1 MNLIVAALRRP
12 LTALVLLLAMVLA
25 SVLSLKKIPLDMFP
39 DLGLPTIYISQPYGG
54 LSPEQ
59 MEGFITSNLEYYCI
73 YLTGLAYV
81 ESKSVQNYALIK
93 LQFHPGTNM
102 NQAMAEVVNNVNRA
116 KSKMPEGTVP
126 PFIVRYDAGSVP
138 VGQLVFSSENHS
150 LTEIQDLALF
160 KVRPMFSSLEGVS
173 APPPFG
179 GNQKAIIVQVNPEKM
194 TSLGISPDEV
204 VDAISEGNLVT
215 PAGNIRIGDENL
227 ITPVNSVAGNIKDL
241 ENLVVKKGDRFMA
254 FIRDVATV
262 QNGADLTTGYALI
275 NGKRSVYIPVSKRS
289 DASSWQ
295 VVQNVKKALPA
306 MQAAVPD
313 DIRVSYEFDQT
324 EYLIKSLNSLLTEA
338 LLGALL
344 TGLMV
349 FLFLGDLRSAIIV
362 VLTIPLA
369 LLGAVTGLWLTG
381 QTLNLMT
388 LGGLA
393 LAVGILVD
401 EATVT
406 IENIHRHQEL
416 GKPKRLAILEAS
428 LEISFPKL
436 LILLCI
442 LMVFVPS
449 FFMSG
454 LPRAMFQ
461 PLAMAVG
468 FAMIISFLLSQ
479 TFVPVIS
486 AWLLS
491 ERFSQPRS
499 GKAFRIQQQYSN
511 RITKWLAWKHPITI
525 SYILIFAL
533 LLANLFAS
541 IGTEIFPKA
550 DSGQFQFRLRL
561 KAGTRMERT
570 EEATREALMRIKTL
584 AEGKVEI
591 TSAFVGAQPSSFP
604 NNTIYLWT
612 NGPYEAVVQV
622 KLKEDSRISLA
633 SLREKI
639 REDFSKNMNGVS
651 ISFEPADLVER
662 VMSLGSTT
670 PVDIAIL
677 GRNME
682 QSRIIAE
689 SLIERLKTLAFIR
702 DLQIGIPLDYPSLK
716 IDIDR
721 ERAGLL
727 GLTIQD
733 INNAIIT
740 ATSSSR
746 FVSPVYWL
754 DSKTGNTYQIQVEFP
769 QNQMNSIE
777 SLENIS
783 IGKGE
788 NRLLLRDV
796 AQIYPAISAG
806 VYQRYNQ
813 QRMVNVTANLEDI
826 DFGSAMKK
834 INEIINTLGV
844 LPPGTT
850 ILKKGQSPSLDE
862 TLSELKNG
870 LLVALVAI
878 FLLIAANFQSFRIG
892 FVVLLSATA
901 SIAGA
906 LLLLNLTNQTLNIQ
920 SFTGTVMS
928 LGVSV
933 ANSILMIQAAEGFRK
948 KGLTPLTSISEAAG
962 TRLRPILMTAV
973 AMIAGMIPLS
983 VGMGET
989 GKQIV
994 PLGMAVIGGLTLST
1008 IITLWILPSIYG
1020 SFMIG
1025 VENHSISLLPG
1036 DEQ

>member
-1 MNLIVAALRRP
+1 MNLIVAALKKP
-12 LTALVLLLAMVLA
+12 VTVLVLVLAMILS
-25 SVLSLKKIPLDMFP
+25 SVLSLKKVPLDMFP

-59 MEGFITSNLEYYCI
+59 MEGFVTSNLEYYCI

-179 GNQKAIIVQVNPEKM
+179 GNQKAIIVKVNPEKM

-204 VDAISEGNLVT
+204 VDAIAAGNMVT

-227 ITPVNSVAGNIKDL
+227 ITPINSVAGNIKDL

-262 QNGADLTTGYALI
+262 QNGSDLTTGYALI
-275 NGKRSVYIPVSKRS
+275 NGRRSVYIPVSKRS

-313 DIRVSYEFDQT
+313 DIRVTYEFDQT
-324 EYLIKSLNSLLTEA
+324 EYLIKSLKSLLTEA

-349 FLFLGDLRSAIIV
+349 LFFLKDLRSAFIV

-369 LLGAVTGLWLTG
+369 LLGAVTGLSITG

-406 IENIHRHQEL
+406 VENIHRHQES
-416 GKPKRLAILEAS
+416 GKPKRRAILEAS

-454 LPRAMFQ
+454 LPKAMFQ

-486 AWLLS
+486 AWLLNN
-491 ERFSQPRS
+491 RLSQHHN
-499 GKAFRIQQQYSN
+499 GKAFRMQQKYRE
-511 RITKWLAWKHPITI
+511 RIAGWMAWKRPITI
-525 SYILIFAL
+525 TYFLILAL
-533 LLANLFAS
+533 SLVGLFAS
-541 IGTEIFPKA
+541 IGTEIFPRA
-550 DSGQFQFRLRL
+550 DGGQFQFRLRL
-561 KAGTRMERT
+561 KPGTRMERT
-570 EEATREALMRIKTL
+570 EEATRKALMRIETL
-584 AEGKVEI
+584 AGRENVEI

-622 KLKEDSRISLA
+622 KLNSASGVSLA
-633 SLREKI
+633 DLREKI
-639 REDFSKNMNGVS
+639 RDDFSKNMQDVS

-670 PVDIAIL
+670 PIDIAVL

-682 QSRIIAE
+682 QSKAIAE
-689 SLIERLKTLAFIR
+689 SLMVKLTTLTYLR

-721 ERAGLL
+721 ERVGLM
-727 GLTIQD
+727 GLTIED
-733 INNAIIT
+733 INNAIVT

-754 DSKTGNTYQIQVEFP
+754 DQESGNTYQIQAEFP

-777 SLENIS
+777 SLENIPL
-783 IGKGE
+783 GKEGM
-788 NRLLLRDV
+788 RILLRDV
-796 AQIYPAISAG
+796 ARIFPASSYG

-813 QRMVNVTANLEDI
+813 QRMVNVTANLEEK
-826 DFGSAMKK
+826 DFGSAMK
-834 INEIINTLGV
+834 EIDDILNTLE
-844 LPPGTT
+844 LQPGTT
-850 ILKKGQSPSLDE
+850 ILKKGQSLVLDQ

-878 FLLIAANFQSFRIG
+878 FLLMAANFQSLRIG
-892 FVVLLSATA
+892 FVILLSASA
-901 SIAGA
+901 SIVGA
-906 LLLLNLTNQTLNIQ
+906 LLLLTLANQTLNIQ
-920 SFTGTVMS
+920 SFTGTVMA
-928 LGVSV
+928 LGVSF
-933 ANSILMIQAAEGFRK
+933 ANGILMINAAEGFRK
-948 KGLTPLTSISEAAG
+948 MGLSPENSISEAAG

-994 PLGMAVIGGLTLST
+994 PLGLAVIGGLTLST

-1020 SFMIG
+1020 SFMTG
-1025 VENHSISLLPG
+1025 VGNHSISLLPG

>member
-1020 SFMIG
+1020 SFMTG

>member
-499 GKAFRIQQQYSN
+499 GKTFRIQQQYSN

-639 REDFSKNMNGVS
+639 REDFSKNMNEVS

-689 SLIERLKTLAFIR
+689 SLIKRLKTLAFIR

-850 ILKKGQSPSLDE
+850 ILKKGQSPSLEE

-906 LLLLNLTNQTLNIQ
+906 LLLLKLTNQTLNIQ

-933 ANSILMIQAAEGFRK
+933 ANAILMIQAAEGFRK
-948 KGLTPLTSISEAAG
+948 KGLTPLNSISEAAG

-994 PLGMAVIGGLTLST
+994 PLGLAVIGGLTLST

-1020 SFMIG
+1020 SFMTG

>member
-486 AWLLS
+486 AWLLK
-491 ERFSQPRS
+491 ERFSPHRS
-499 GKAFRIQQQYSN
+499 GKTFRIQQQYSN
-511 RITKWLAWKHPITI
+511 RIKKWLTWKHPITI

-533 LLANLFAS
+533 LLASLFVS

-622 KLKEDSRISLA
+622 KLKDDSRISLA

-639 REDFSKNMNGVS
+639 REDFSKNMNEVS

-702 DLQIGIPLDYPSLK
+702 DWQIGIPLDYPSLK

-850 ILKKGQSPSLDE
+850 ILKKGQSPSLEE

-906 LLLLNLTNQTLNIQ
+906 LLLLKLTNQTLNIQ

-933 ANSILMIQAAEGFRK
+933 ANAILMIQAAEGFRK

-1020 SFMIG
+1020 SFMTG

>member
-639 REDFSKNMNGVS
+639 REDFSKNMNEVS

-689 SLIERLKTLAFIR
+689 SLIKRLKTLAFIR

-906 LLLLNLTNQTLNIQ
+906 LLLLKLTNQTLNIQ

-933 ANSILMIQAAEGFRK
+933 ANAILMIQAAEGFRK
-948 KGLTPLTSISEAAG
+948 KGLTPLNSISEAAG

-994 PLGMAVIGGLTLST
+994 PLGLAVIGGLTLST

-1020 SFMIG
+1020 SFMTG

>member
-1 MNLIVAALRRP
+1 
-12 LTALVLLLAMVLA
+12 
-25 SVLSLKKIPLDMFP
+25 
-39 DLGLPTIYISQPYGG
+39 
-54 LSPEQ
+54 
-59 MEGFITSNLEYYCI
+59 
-73 YLTGLAYV
+73 
-81 ESKSVQNYALIK
+81 
-93 LQFHPGTNM
+93 
-102 NQAMAEVVNNVNRA
+102 
-116 KSKMPEGTVP
+116 
-126 PFIVRYDAGSVP
+126 
-138 VGQLVFSSENHS
+138 
-150 LTEIQDLALF
+150 
-160 KVRPMFSSLEGVS
+160 
-173 APPPFG
+173 
-179 GNQKAIIVQVNPEKM
+179 
-194 TSLGISPDEV
+194 
-204 VDAISEGNLVT
+204 
-215 PAGNIRIGDENL
+215 
-227 ITPVNSVAGNIKDL
+227 
-241 ENLVVKKGDRFMA
+241 MA

-499 GKAFRIQQQYSN
+499 GKTFRIQQQYSN

-622 KLKEDSRISLA
+622 KLKDDSRISLA

-639 REDFSKNMNGVS
+639 REDFSKNMNEVS

-777 SLENIS
+777 SLENIY

-850 ILKKGQSPSLDE
+850 ILKKGQSPSLEE

-906 LLLLNLTNQTLNIQ
+906 LLLLKLTNQTLNIQ

-933 ANSILMIQAAEGFRK
+933 ANAILMIQAAEGFRK
-948 KGLTPLTSISEAAG
+948 KGLTPLNSISEAAG

-1020 SFMIG
+1020 SFMTG